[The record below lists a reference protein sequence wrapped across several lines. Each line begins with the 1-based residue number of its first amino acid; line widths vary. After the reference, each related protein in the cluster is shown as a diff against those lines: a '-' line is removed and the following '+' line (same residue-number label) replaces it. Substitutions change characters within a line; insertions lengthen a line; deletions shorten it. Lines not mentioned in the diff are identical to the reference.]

1 MSVHHASVHH
11 ARVPVAAGHS
21 LHVAES
27 GDPSGRPYLFLHGWP
42 ESWRTWRDV
51 MAAAPP
57 EARVIAVDLPGI
69 GESAGATC
77 GSKRDLA
84 SVIHDLVR
92 HLGLDDLTLVGHDAG
107 GMVAYAYLRRYE
119 AARVVI
125 MNTAI
130 PGVAPWDAVVASSA
144 IWHFGLHAVPRLP
157 ETLVR
162 GRQAEYFDHFYDVL
176 SVDPSRI
183 TPDARAAH
191 VAAYGT
197 EEALTAGFDL
207 YRAFSQ
213 DADDNAAPTGTVGTP
228 VLYLRGDGEGG
239 DITTYA
245 EGLRKAG
252 VENLTTAT
260 IRDAGHFSQEEQ
272 PDQVWARIRSFAEAT
287 SG

>member
-1 MSVHHASVHH
+1 MSVHH
-11 ARVPVAAGHS
+11 ARVPVAGLS

-57 EARVIAVDLPGI
+57 GARLLAVDLPGI
-69 GESAGATC
+69 GGSTGATC
-77 GSKRDLA
+77 GSKRALA
-84 SVIHDLVR
+84 SVVHDLVR

-107 GMVAYAYLRRYE
+107 GMVAYAYLRRYK

-130 PGVAPWDAVVASSA
+130 PGVAPWDAVVASPA
-144 IWHFGLHAVPRLP
+144 IWHFGLHAVPGLP

-162 GRQAEYFDHFYDVL
+162 GRQSEYFGHFYDVL
-176 SVDPSRI
+176 SADPSRI

-191 VAAYGT
+191 AAAYGT
-197 EEALTAGFDL
+197 DASLTAGFDL
-207 YRAFSQ
+207 YRTFAQ
-213 DADDNAAPTGTVGTP
+213 DAEDNAAVPGAVPTP

-239 DITTYA
+239 DIAAYA
-245 EGLRKAG
+245 EGFRKAG

-260 IRDAGHFSQEEQ
+260 VRDAGHFSQEEQ
-272 PDQVWARIRSFAEAT
+272 PAQVWSRIAAFTEAT

>member
-1 MSVHHASVHH
+1 MSVHHA
-11 ARVPVAAGHS
+11 RIPVAGHS

-57 EARVIAVDLPGI
+57 GVRLVAADLPGI
-69 GESAGATC
+69 GGSTGATC
-77 GSKRDLA
+77 GSKRALA
-84 SVIHDLVR
+84 SVVHDLVR

-130 PGVAPWDAVVASSA
+130 PGVAPWDAVIASPT
-144 IWHFGLHAVPRLP
+144 IWHFGLHAVPGLP

-176 SVDPSRI
+176 SADPSRI

-191 VAAYGT
+191 AAAYGT
-197 EEALTAGFDL
+197 DASLTAGFDL
-207 YRAFSQ
+207 YRAFAQ
-213 DADDNAAPTGTVGTP
+213 DAEDNAALTGPVTTP

-239 DITTYA
+239 DIAAYA
-245 EGLRKAG
+245 EGFRKAG

-260 IRDAGHFSQEEQ
+260 IRDTGHFSQEEQ
-272 PDQVWARIRSFAEAT
+272 PAAVWAEIHAFAARE
-287 SG
+287 G